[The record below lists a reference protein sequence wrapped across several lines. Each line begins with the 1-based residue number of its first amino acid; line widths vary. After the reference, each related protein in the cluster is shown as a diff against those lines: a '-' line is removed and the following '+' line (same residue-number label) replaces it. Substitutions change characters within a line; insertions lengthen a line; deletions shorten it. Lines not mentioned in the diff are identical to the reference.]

1 MYEPYN
7 PEPLHRRSIRLPA
20 YNYAEAGFYFITLC
34 AHDKRPIFGHIHN
47 CTMHMNSLGKHVEE
61 AWLETARIRCN
72 IALHE
77 YVVMPNH
84 IHAIVEITFCRN
96 ANSARAMLSPAKT
109 LGAVVRGFKSA
120 VSGKAGFSV
129 WQRNYYEHIIRDL
142 RDYGRIADCIASNPE
157 KWEDDVLFVTQ

>member
-7 PEPLHRRSIRLPA
+7 PEPLHRRSIRLRD

-34 AHDKRPIFGHIHN
+34 TRDKRPIFGHIQN
-47 CTMHMNSLGKHVEE
+47 CTMHLNNLGKFVEKE
-61 AWLETARIRCN
+61 WLKTPHIRCN
-72 IALHE
+72 IAMHE

-96 ANSARAMLSPAKT
+96 TNAACAMLSTAKT

-142 RDYGRIADCIASNPE
+142 HDYGRICDYIASNPE
-157 KWEDDVLFVTQ
+157 KWEDDVLFVAR